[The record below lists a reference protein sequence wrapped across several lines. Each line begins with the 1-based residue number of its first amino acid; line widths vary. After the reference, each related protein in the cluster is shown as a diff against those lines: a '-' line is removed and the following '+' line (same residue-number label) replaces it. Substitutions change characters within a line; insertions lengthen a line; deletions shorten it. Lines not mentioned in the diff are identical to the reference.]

1 MQEFKSLAD
10 LLDLQDVDTQIDRLL
25 HDRVSLPE
33 LDAYKKAHQHQER
46 LARRVAELAV
56 SLKATRLDLDKNEG
70 ELGLFEQKIEQQERR
85 LFAGGLSAKDAMNL
99 KLEVESLKRRQSTME
114 DDVLALLDR
123 QETLEAEES
132 SVSSDHALAQAEES
146 RLEGIVSAAWK
157 AIDAEI
163 ARKES
168 RKTAIVSLIEGD
180 LLSLYEKLRESKEG
194 VAVGRLADG
203 VCGGCH
209 LTISLAEQMEVVR
222 DDPPRCIHC
231 RRILVP

>member
-10 LLDLQDVDTQIDRLL
+10 LLDLQDVDSQIDRLL
-25 HDRVSLPE
+25 HDRASLPE
-33 LDAYKKAHQHQER
+33 LESYKKAHR
-46 LARRVAELAV
+46 LRAKL
-56 SLKATRLDLDKNEG
+56 TNRLDETAATLKTIRLELDKNEG

-85 LFAGGLSAKDAMNL
+85 LFAGGLSAKDATNL
-99 KLEVESLKRRQSTME
+99 KMEVESLKRRRSTME
-114 DDVLALLDR
+114 DGVLELLDR
-123 QETLEAEES
+123 QESLEADVKGLEEE
-132 SVSSDHALAQAEES
+132 LAAAETEETK
-146 RLEGIVSAAWK
+146 LEGIVTEAWK
-157 AIDAEI
+157 AIDAEL

-168 RKTAIVSLIEGD
+168 RKSAIVTLIDDD
-180 LLSLYEKLRESKEG
+180 LLDLYEKLRESKEG

-209 LTISLAEQMEVVR
+209 LTISRAEQMEVIR